1 MQSPVKTLAW
11 IFYSSNPFTTNIML
25 CVSIYRILPSR
36 MSCCLC
42 QLKNNIEV
50 VCKTV
55 KLHCDGECLTNATRC
70 GEFELPH
77 DIYIIFIFKDFIYE
91 RERERQREKQDP
103 YREPDVGLDPRTPGS
118 RPRLKA
124 GAKLRSHPGIP
135 RTVFF
140 SCSHLA

>member
-1 MQSPVKTLAW
+1 
-11 IFYSSNPFTTNIML
+11 
-25 CVSIYRILPSR
+25 

-91 RERERQREKQDP
+91 RERERERGRGRSRIHIGSLMWDLIPGLQDHAL
-103 YREPDVGLDPRTPGS
+103 G
-118 RPRLKA
+118 
-124 GAKLRSHPGIP
+124 
-135 RTVFF
+135 
-140 SCSHLA
+140 

>member
-1 MQSPVKTLAW
+1 
-11 IFYSSNPFTTNIML
+11 
-25 CVSIYRILPSR
+25 

-91 RERERQREKQDP
+91 RERERERQREKQDP

-124 GAKLRSHPGIP
+124 GAKPLSQPGI
-135 RTVFF
+135 T
-140 SCSHLA
+140 S